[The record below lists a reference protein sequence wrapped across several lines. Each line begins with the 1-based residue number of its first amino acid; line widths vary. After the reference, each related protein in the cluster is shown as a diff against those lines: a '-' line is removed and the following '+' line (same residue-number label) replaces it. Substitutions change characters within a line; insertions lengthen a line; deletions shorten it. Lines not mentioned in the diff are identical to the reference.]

1 MKIRTDYVTNSS
13 SSSFIM
19 ARKEELSETA
29 RNIIVDFVTDQMLG
43 KKLLTPDSSEEQIQE
58 AFEEEYIAEE
68 YQDTIRKMLKEGKT
82 IYNGWIEF
90 EDSESQFAWLF
101 EKLWSRLEEASQEE
115 ITIIDGDLSY

>member
-29 RNIIVDFVTDQMLG
+29 RNIIVDFVTDEMLG

-58 AFEEEYIAEE
+58 AFEEEYIAEK
-68 YQDTIRKMLKEGKT
+68 YQDTIREMLKEGKT

-115 ITIIDGDLSY
+115 ITMIDGDLSY

>member
-29 RNIIVDFVTDQMLG
+29 RNIIVDFVTDEMLG

-58 AFEEEYIAEE
+58 AFEEEYIDEE

-90 EDSESQFAWLF
+90 EDCESQFAWLF

>member
-29 RNIIVDFVTDQMLG
+29 RNIIVDFVTDEMLG

-58 AFEEEYIAEE
+58 AFEEEYIDEE